1 MASAQQLAEA
11 TRLREAAQA
20 ALGEAEARWRSQL
33 GAATQERQRLRA
45 EISTLTKRL
54 LGGGH
59 RSFVTMWELYSSSFA
74 RPPPKPARPPV
85 A

>member
-33 GAATQERQRLRA
+33 GAATQERQRR
-45 EISTLTKRL
+45 
-54 LGGGH
+54 
-59 RSFVTMWELYSSSFA
+59 
-74 RPPPKPARPPV
+74 
-85 A
+85 